1 MPVMPIIEKK
11 VMVFCV
17 TQAHRLE
24 QDIGRAERETERLRQ
39 ESSQHKIENKKL
51 VDDNNKLEKEIKN
64 MVRAVQES
72 DGSTINMDIL
82 APTLE
87 RLLAVNMF

>member
-1 MPVMPIIEKK
+1 M
-11 VMVFCV
+11 
-17 TQAHRLE
+17 E

-39 ESSQHKIENKKL
+39 ESSQHKVENKRL
-51 VDDNNKLEKEIKN
+51 VDENNKLEKEIKN

-72 DGSTINMDIL
+72 DGSTVNMDIL

-87 RLLAVNMF
+87 RLLAVNIF